1 MIEYELM
8 PIHAKAKSFY
18 RKARVRII
26 GDVKQLIS
34 YETLVADVS
43 KGEAHVHNLE
53 SATTVRHV
61 KEFLKQEGFKA
72 EDKAQILADYMR

>member
-8 PIHAKAKSFY
+8 PIHDNAKSFY
-18 RKARVRII
+18 RKARVRMLK
-26 GDVKQLIS
+26 DVKQLIS

-43 KGEAHVHNLE
+43 KGEAHVHNVE
-53 SATTVRHV
+53 SATTLRHV

-72 EDKAQILADYMR
+72 ENKAQISGDYMR

>member
-8 PIHAKAKSFY
+8 PIHDNAKSFY

-43 KGEAHVHNLE
+43 KGEAHVHNVVAL
-53 SATTVRHV
+53 ST
-61 KEFLKQEGFKA
+61 L
-72 EDKAQILADYMR
+72 